1 MKTDKQL
8 QEDVLAEL
16 AWEASVNA
24 AHIGVEVDQ
33 GVVTPSPAMSKA
45 LVKNGAPNAQ
55 PNAST
60 VCVPSQL
67 KWTSKSKTQ

>member
-33 GVVTPSPAMSKA
+33 GVVTLTGHVESFGE
-45 LVKNGAPNAQ
+45 NGEQNVPPNV
-55 PNAST
+55 ST
-60 VCVPSQL
+60 VCALWRL
-67 KWTSKSKTQ
+67 KWTSKSKMR